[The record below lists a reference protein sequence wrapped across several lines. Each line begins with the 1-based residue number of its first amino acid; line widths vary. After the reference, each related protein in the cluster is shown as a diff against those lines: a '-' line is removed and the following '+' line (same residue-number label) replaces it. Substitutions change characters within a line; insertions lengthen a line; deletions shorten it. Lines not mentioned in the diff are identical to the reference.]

1 MQKLEVAV
9 MFMQDQFN
17 DVEFLYPGRI
27 DIGTLI
33 SGSSVEPFSE
43 DTIDFL
49 NQLSS
54 SLYKR
59 PDIRDYPD
67 IGTFAFFCRRSNIL
81 LNKKRYN
88 HDALRLGRG
97 IVFHI
102 TPSNVP
108 LNFAYSFVAGLLAGN
123 INIVRVPSAKF
134 KQIDII
140 CETIKRIAED
150 QTFRSVTSRIAL
162 VRYDRRS
169 KATDAFSS
177 VCDVRVIWGGD
188 NSIEDI
194 RKSRIPARSFDLTFA
209 DRYSLCIINADF
221 LVIETDLEKLVSGFY
236 NDTYLFDQNACSSPH
251 LIIWTGK
258 ARNIEHA
265 KDLFWSK
272 LYDLVKDIYTFQPIM
287 SVDKLTA
294 FYNQVVSL
302 GNSHKAKMPDNLI
315 WRIKLDNLPG
325 NIDNFRCSSGYFY
338 EYTAGSLNE
347 LSSIINRKYQT
358 LSYYG
363 FTKVYLIDVFRAI
376 KPSGIDRIVPV
387 GKTTDFSLIWD
398 GYDLIRTLSRECDVR

>member
-1 MQKLEVAV
+1 
-9 MFMQDQFN
+9 MFMQDNLN
-17 DVEFLYPGRI
+17 DVEFLYPERI
-27 DIGTLI
+27 DLGVFT
-33 SGSSVEPFSE
+33 SGSLVEPFSE

-49 NQLSS
+49 NHLSS

-59 PDIRDYPD
+59 PDIREYPD
-67 IGTFAFFCRRSNIL
+67 IGTFAFFCRKSNML

-88 HDALRLGRG
+88 NDTLRLGRG

-123 INIVRVPSAKF
+123 INIVRVPSARF

-140 CETIKRIAED
+140 CETIKRIAENQFQD
-150 QTFRSVTSRIAL
+150 SIAKRIAF

-188 NSIEDI
+188 NSIEEI
-194 RKSRIPARSFDLTFA
+194 RKSLIPARSFDLTFA
-209 DRYSLCIINADF
+209 DRYSFCIINADF
-221 LVIETDLEKLVSGFY
+221 LVHHDDLEKLVTGFY

-251 LIIWTGK
+251 LIIWVGEI
-258 ARNIEHA
+258 RNIELA
-265 KDLFWSK
+265 KEMFWSK
-272 LYDLVKDIYTFQPIM
+272 LHNLVKDNYKVQPLV
-287 SVDKLTA
+287 SVDKLTT
-294 FYNQVVSL
+294 FYNQVVL
-302 GNSHKAKMPDNLI
+302 TGNSHLTKMPDNLI
-315 WRIKLDNLPG
+315 WRIKLDTLPG

-338 EYTAGSLNE
+338 EYTAGCLNE
-347 LSSIINRKYQT
+347 LSSVINRKYQT

-363 FTKVYLIDVFRAI
+363 LTKEYLIDVFRAI

-387 GKTTDFSLIWD
+387 GKTTDFSLTWD
-398 GYDLIRTLSRECDVR
+398 GYDLIRTLSRECEVR